1 MIIEEVESKFNGK
14 LSVERDIAWGV
25 HIRAGGL
32 TQTGGI
38 VNDVWKKTLRVLK
51 EGKPSINNCLILG
64 LGGGSVAHEL
74 VKLWPWIE
82 IKGVDIDETIVNLGK
97 KYLGLEKSN
106 VFIVIGDASKF
117 IGKEKKKYDLICVDM
132 YKGEDVPEE
141 FTTEAFIKKVK
152 KLLTKDG
159 VAVFNRLYG
168 PDDRTL
174 SMEFGRKLD
183 KVFGKTEYVYPQ
195 ANVMFVCYNRG

>member
-1 MIIEEVESKFNGK
+1 MIIEEVDSPFNGK

-38 VNDVWKKTLRVLK
+38 VNDVWKRTLRFLK
-51 EGKPSINNCLILG
+51 EKKPSIGNCLILG
-64 LGGGSVAHEL
+64 LGGGSIAHEL

-82 IKGVDIDETIVNLGK
+82 IKGVDIDEAIVNLGK

-106 VFIVIGDASKF
+106 VYIVIGDASEF
-117 IGKEKKKYDLICVDM
+117 IKKEKKKYDLVCIDM

-141 FTTEAFIKKVK
+141 FTTLEFIKKIK

-159 VAVFNRLYG
+159 VAIFNRLYG
-168 PDDRTL
+168 PEDRLT
-174 SMEFGRKLD
+174 SMRFGKRLE
-183 KVFGKTEYVYPQ
+183 KVFKQVDYVYPQ
-195 ANVMFVCYNRG
+195 ANVMFVCYARD